1 MLTHF
6 PRIEIKKRKPTYCIK
21 AVIVPIFHLPKHKN
35 MKKIKRVLASK
46 NRSIYKL
53 LLLMKFTIAL
63 LLFTTMQV
71 SAKTYSQERIT
82 LKLESAELK
91 TALRQIEKKSIFRFL
106 YNDDVISAKR
116 KINIDANNLLVKDVL
131 DMILKETAL
140 IYKILDNNLV
150 VITQKDFLVQ
160 DIKVS
165 GKVTGPNGEALPNVT
180 VRIKGSAAGTST
192 TAAGTYSISVPEG
205 ATLVFSSV
213 GYEATE
219 EVVKGRT
226 EINVS
231 LKTSTK
237 GLDEVVVIGYGTA
250 SKRDLTGSIVKVSGK
265 DIADK
270 PNTNPV
276 ASLQGK
282 VAGLSIVNNGTP
294 GAAPD
299 IRIRGTISIGS
310 VSPLYVVDGVFNDN
324 IDYINPNDIE
334 SIEILKDP
342 SSLAIFG
349 VRGAAGVIAITTKRA
364 KAGQVVINFN
374 TAYGFK
380 KLVDKIQWASADQF
394 KTLYEEE
401 KVNIGVTDPFDY
413 SKWTANTDWVDVVT
427 RTGHFNTNN
436 ISVAA
441 STEKNKFTMGV
452 GYSTDEGLIRHEKL
466 EKILFSLTDELKL
479 NKSIKVGF
487 NFNGVRQNQ
496 PYNATGVL
504 NDARKVIPIVPAGTK
519 SVYTKNPYG
528 LDSANYNLYYAL
540 PSIQNSGVVNPL
552 IQLENEWN
560 KRKNVEYRT
569 VASVFA
575 EINILK
581 NLSFKTTFYADM
593 SNVNTRTYTPL
604 YSAYDAS
611 VDAAFLYSTKTGV
624 DENDQTYKKFQ
635 QDYILNYKT
644 SFGNNNI
651 TAVAGWT
658 TYYFGNFNRSASSK
672 QSATGG
678 AIPDDQ
684 RFWYVSNGFEDGPSR
699 RANSDQRERTTE
711 SALFRVLYNYGGKY
725 FINASFRRDG
735 SSQISPANRWQNFW
749 AVGGA
754 WEISKENFM
763 RDQKYF
769 DFIKLKASIG
779 VLGNQ
784 NTYGYD
790 YPFYPGLRQGT
801 VAIFGNNIYRANS
814 QEYLPNPNLKWETVN
829 AKEVGVELSAF
840 SSRLHFEAAYF
851 DKVTKDLMTFIPG
864 SNGVANGLDNI
875 GSIKNSGVELSG
887 SWIQKINKDFSV
899 TVSGNLTTYKNKVLE
914 LATKD
919 FAIVQG
925 FNRTVVGQPIGSFY
939 GYIVEGLYQSY
950 ADKLKSP
957 VNTEFVYG
965 PGDFK
970 YKDISGPDGVP
981 DGKINTF
988 DKTIIGNPTP
998 DFTYGGS
1005 ITFKYKN
1012 FDAGFDFGGVYGN
1025 EVYRNWGG
1033 TESPFQ
1039 RVNYG
1044 AYKINRW
1051 HGEGTSNWDPIL
1063 GQDHRIN
1070 YEAST
1075 YGIED
1080 GSYFRLRNVQ
1090 VGYNIDQKLISKL
1103 KIKNLRV
1110 FFNAQN
1116 LKTWKHNLGYTPE
1129 FGGSAISFG
1138 VDNAGGAIPMVSTFG
1153 LNVTF

>member
-35 MKKIKRVLASK
+35 MKKTKRVLASK

-380 KLVDKIQWASADQF
+380 KLVDKIQWANADQF

-401 KVNIGVTDPFDY
+401 KVNINVTDPFDY

-528 LDSANYNLYYAL
+528 LDSANYRWVRQRPRPAGCGCRR
-540 PSIQNSGVVNPL
+540 SI
-552 IQLENEWN
+552 
-560 KRKNVEYRT
+560 
-569 VASVFA
+569 
-575 EINILK
+575 
-581 NLSFKTTFYADM
+581 D
-593 SNVNTRTYTPL
+593 
-604 YSAYDAS
+604 
-611 VDAAFLYSTKTGV
+611 
-624 DENDQTYKKFQ
+624 
-635 QDYILNYKT
+635 
-644 SFGNNNI
+644 
-651 TAVAGWT
+651 
-658 TYYFGNFNRSASSK
+658 
-672 QSATGG
+672 
-678 AIPDDQ
+678 
-684 RFWYVSNGFEDGPSR
+684 
-699 RANSDQRERTTE
+699 
-711 SALFRVLYNYGGKY
+711 
-725 FINASFRRDG
+725 
-735 SSQISPANRWQNFW
+735 
-749 AVGGA
+749 
-754 WEISKENFM
+754 
-763 RDQKYF
+763 
-769 DFIKLKASIG
+769 
-779 VLGNQ
+779 
-784 NTYGYD
+784 
-790 YPFYPGLRQGT
+790 
-801 VAIFGNNIYRANS
+801 
-814 QEYLPNPNLKWETVN
+814 
-829 AKEVGVELSAF
+829 
-840 SSRLHFEAAYF
+840 
-851 DKVTKDLMTFIPG
+851 
-864 SNGVANGLDNI
+864 
-875 GSIKNSGVELSG
+875 
-887 SWIQKINKDFSV
+887 
-899 TVSGNLTTYKNKVLE
+899 
-914 LATKD
+914 
-919 FAIVQG
+919 
-925 FNRTVVGQPIGSFY
+925 
-939 GYIVEGLYQSY
+939 
-950 ADKLKSP
+950 
-957 VNTEFVYG
+957 
-965 PGDFK
+965 
-970 YKDISGPDGVP
+970 
-981 DGKINTF
+981 
-988 DKTIIGNPTP
+988 
-998 DFTYGGS
+998 
-1005 ITFKYKN
+1005 
-1012 FDAGFDFGGVYGN
+1012 
-1025 EVYRNWGG
+1025 
-1033 TESPFQ
+1033 
-1039 RVNYG
+1039 
-1044 AYKINRW
+1044 
-1051 HGEGTSNWDPIL
+1051 
-1063 GQDHRIN
+1063 
-1070 YEAST
+1070 
-1075 YGIED
+1075 
-1080 GSYFRLRNVQ
+1080 
-1090 VGYNIDQKLISKL
+1090 
-1103 KIKNLRV
+1103 
-1110 FFNAQN
+1110 
-1116 LKTWKHNLGYTPE
+1116 
-1129 FGGSAISFG
+1129 
-1138 VDNAGGAIPMVSTFG
+1138 
-1153 LNVTF
+1153 